1 LLFVFWRCDAKQVVI
16 FFGQITA
23 FKLRDAAFF
32 EKYDDP
38 AAGNFPITFTD
49 AEEIIPAGF
58 MEQVGKQWGAEHK
71 AYLFGRHA
79 HFQLGHHLLGN
90 EITLLNIGAVNRH
103 YAKQL

>member
-1 LLFVFWRCDAKQVVI
+1 MLFVLWRRDAKQVVI

-32 EKYDDP
+32 EKNDDP
-38 AAGNFPITFTD
+38 AAGNFAITFTD
-49 AEEIIPAGF
+49 AEGIIPAGF
-58 MEQVGKQWGAEHK
+58 MEQVGEQRGTEHE

-79 HFQLGHHLLGN
+79 YLQLCHHLFRD
-90 EITLLNIGAVNRH
+90 EITLLNIGAVDRH